1 MCCKASN
8 SGQFSKILSNKIVD
22 MDVIDIVPRKDV
34 STMINMDI
42 LDIVPV
48 KNVNTMIVMDV
59 MDVMDIMDVTDVID
73 MALVLVA
80 LAVPVKR
87 ITITSTIW
95 ILMI

>member
-1 MCCKASN
+1 
-8 SGQFSKILSNKIVD
+8 

-34 STMINMDI
+34 STLINMDI

-59 MDVMDIMDVTDVID
+59 MDVMDVTDVID

>member
-8 SGQFSKILSNKIVD
+8 SGQFSKILSNEIVEK
-22 MDVIDIVPRKDV
+22 DVIDMKNVT
-34 STMINMDI
+34 TMINMDV

-48 KNVNTMIVMDV
+48 KNVV
-59 MDVMDIMDVTDVID
+59 MDVTDVID

-95 ILMI
+95 ILII